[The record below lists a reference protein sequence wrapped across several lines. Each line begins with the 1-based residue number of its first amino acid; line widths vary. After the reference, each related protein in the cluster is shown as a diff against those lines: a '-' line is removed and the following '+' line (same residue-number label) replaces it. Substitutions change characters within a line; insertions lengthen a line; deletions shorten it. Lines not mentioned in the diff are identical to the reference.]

1 MTRQGNDSPELEL
14 TSSMSAIMCTA
25 IVRRARTCAHSEHE
39 ASRRM
44 KTEILLQMDGLSKT
58 SELVFLLAASNLPWE
73 LDVAMLRR
81 LEKRILVDLP
91 ALDARVRM
99 FAEFLPPPPASGP
112 TAGAGPQA
120 KAASPRDTVP
130 ASRLQG
136 LRQQQQQQP
145 RPAAATASEPGSSEP
160 RAPPGIQLAT
170 SIDYKLVADVRTALI
185 QLPIAQLTSI
195 YTVLYKV

>member
-1 MTRQGNDSPELEL
+1 
-14 TSSMSAIMCTA
+14 
-25 IVRRARTCAHSEHE
+25 
-39 ASRRM
+39 M

-99 FAEFLPPPPASGP
+99 FAEFLPPPPAAAP

-136 LRQQQQQQP
+136 LRQQQQQQQP
-145 RPAAATASEPGSSEP
+145 RPAAATATASEPGSSEP

-170 SIDYKLVADVRTALI
+170 SIDYKLVAEVRTALI
-185 QLPIAQLTSI
+185 QYIVYYISSMLSLRR
-195 YTVLYKV
+195 